1 LVKLFLKAYIKAYI
15 KGFKDLKGFKEQ
27 MRNHVFVNE
36 VATKMI
42 EYNHNEY
49 LIDLDELISLNQFG
63 NALTNLISQIKN
75 VLSTGINNV
84 NQNQFQTAMMKNNLK
99 TYIYQMLIFNDG
111 YRCCKKLICEE

>member
-1 LVKLFLKAYIKAYI
+1 
-15 KGFKDLKGFKEQ
+15 
-27 MRNHVFVNE
+27 MRNHSFVND
-36 VATKMI
+36 VATKII

-75 VLSTGINNV
+75 ILLSLLN
-84 NQNQFQTAMMKNNLK
+84 NQNQLQVIISKNTIK
-99 TYIYQMLIFNDG
+99 TYIYQMLIFEDG